1 LCDGP
6 SAHIKALVEADVCW
20 RLVQLLMHRS
30 WRVTKPALRTIGNM
44 VCAEDETDYTQHIL
58 EAGAVPC
65 LRQLVAHSNRE
76 IQKEACWT
84 LSNIAAGTVEQIQ
97 TVLDSGAVPSL
108 VALASA
114 KATDPEVKNEACWVV
129 LNATSCGSD
138 HQIEYLVKQGCVGVL
153 GELLGETSMVMMALE
168 GLERILQ
175 VGDDQV
181 RRKPGPGANPYAA
194 LLATSRIEALETHRS
209 SAIAK
214 RASRIWKQ
222 HFVTCAICSASYS
235 KHSTQVQFCKE
246 CTCHVCGACDCAVF
260 HLSYQE
266 ALWSELAETG
276 DKAKE
281 TQARTQAK
289 DNRGGGKKGQA
300 GGGEAGKKSK
310 KAKKKKKDKA
320 GNKEASGAKETS
332 VGKDE
337 AAGATKEAEE
347 KGAAVEKQ
355 KQEEATEKHQVS
367 KVLSSVEVPDALAD
381 VRPPE
386 PGSPEGVA
394 RRKRGATGRKADRR
408 EEAPGVE
415 EKGAGKVKGVAN
427 GEAKEKGVGMASSDS
442 SFAVGSAGSG
452 LASGLASGKDKDSS
466 GDLVSYLQATGSI
479 LALAEMLDEEEDD
492 CGVSDEDMRLLQEA
506 ALKRR
511 EDSKPSQAA
520 SSAAKG
526 NLPKGNGSKGN
537 GSKGGNSKGNPRG
550 QKK

>member
-1 LCDGP
+1 
-6 SAHIKALVEADVCW
+6 
-20 RLVQLLMHRS
+20 M
-30 WRVTKPALRTIGNM
+30 LRTLLW
-44 VCAEDETDYTQHIL
+44 VSVAP
-58 EAGAVPC
+58 AGVHSFLPHYSPGSSSRLAYPDSSVHNE
-65 LRQLVAHSNRE
+65 VAPRSVRP
-76 IQKEACWT
+76 A
-84 LSNIAAGTVEQIQ
+84 
-97 TVLDSGAVPSL
+97 
-108 VALASA
+108 
-114 KATDPEVKNEACWVV
+114 VV
-129 LNATSCGSD
+129 LCAKKKGPAASFD
-138 HQIEYLVKQGCVGVL
+138 LD
-153 GELLGETSMVMMALE
+153 AL
-168 GLERILQ
+168 
-175 VGDDQV
+175 
-181 RRKPGPGANPYAA
+181 
-194 LLATSRIEALETHRS
+194 EALES
-209 SAIAK
+209 
-214 RASRIWKQ
+214 Q
-222 HFVTCAICSASYS
+222 LYNEPV
-235 KHSTQVQFCKE
+235 
-246 CTCHVCGACDCAVF
+246 
-260 HLSYQE
+260 
-266 ALWSELAETG
+266 AE
-276 DKAKE
+276 KAEK
-281 TQARTQAK
+281 
-289 DNRGGGKKGQA
+289 
-300 GGGEAGKKSK
+300 GGEAEEEDEAGEK

-386 PGSPEGVA
+386 PGSPEGMA